1 MASKSGV
8 GDILA
13 AGGTLAGG
21 IIGNNAAQQGYADAK
36 QKEQEF
42 IDYIKSINP
51 EAASAISQD
60 PTVRNAQLRA
70 LTQMQDVANQ
80 GGEDVQSRVAE
91 RQAMDTANANERS
104 QRAAIMADAAARGTV
119 GGGQELASKL
129 TAQQGQANRAS
140 ATGGQAA
147 SDART
152 RALQAIQASGTQAGQ
167 IGQSDLSNQQ
177 AKNQIA
183 EFNAA
188 QRLNQGEATSPGYG
202 KIADIAIAQGQ
213 AAQKADTSEGAGIGG
228 ILGGIGGSI
237 FGGPVGSGIGST
249 VGKTIGGLF
258 AGGGE
263 VDEDAPAVNPEDARQ
278 ALIRVNRMLKEQRD
292 REIDAKAEEARRG
305 ADSINAQLPE
315 ILSARSPV
323 KKHNAALQAAYDA
336 AKGYAEGGEIS
347 LGKKKDVELPEMEL
361 PQIYRG
367 ENVQRDRPAKKSKNE
382 PENED
387 ADVRVATRKLAHG
400 GSVDARRGGHV
411 PGAPQVPG
419 NSLRNDTV
427 LGLLSPGEDVI
438 DRETMAAPDAPVR
451 AAKQVARV
459 KALRRLQGRE

>member
-1 MASKSGV
+1 MANTKAL
-8 GDILA
+8 GDLLA
-13 AGGTLAGG
+13 SGGTLAGS
-21 IIGNNAAQQGYADAK
+21 IAGNNAAQKGYADAK

-51 EAASAISQD
+51 EAASQISQD

-70 LTQMQDVANQ
+70 LSQMQDVASQ
-80 GGEDVQSRVAE
+80 GGQDVQSRVAE

-104 QRAAIMADAAARGTV
+104 QRGAIMADAAARGTV

-140 ATGGQAA
+140 ATGAQAA

-152 RALQAIQASGTQAGQ
+152 RALQAMQESGSQAGQ

-177 AKNQIA
+177 AQNQIA

-188 QRLNQGEATSPGYG
+188 QRLNQGEATTPGYS
-202 KIADIAIAQGQ
+202 KLADIGIAQGQ
-213 AAQKADTSEGAGIGG
+213 AAQKSDSSLGAGIGG
-228 ILGGIGGSI
+228 LLGGIGGTI
-237 FGGPVGSGIGST
+237 FGGPVGSAVGSSL
-249 VGKTIGGLF
+249 GSAAGGMF
-258 AGGGE
+258 ADGGE
-263 VDEDAPAVNPEDARQ
+263 VEDAPQTDPEEARK
-278 ALIRVNRMLKEQRD
+278 ALIRVDRMLREDVDQRAGKA
-292 REIDAKAEEARRG
+292 REG
-305 ADSINAQLPE
+305 ADSINAALPE
-315 ILSARSPV
+315 MLSARSPV

-336 AKGYAEGGEIS
+336 AGQYAEGGDVS
-347 LGKKKDVELPEMEL
+347 LGKKKDVALPDYEL

-367 ENVQRDRPAKKSKNE
+367 ENVQRDRPAKK
-382 PENED
+382 PEHEEED
-387 ADVRVATRKLAHG
+387 DAEVRVATRKLAKG
-400 GSVDARRGGHV
+400 GPVDARIGGHV
-411 PGAPQVPG
+411 PGTAKAPG
-419 NSLRNDTV
+419 NSLKNDTV

-459 KALRRLQGRE
+459 KALRRMQGRE